1 MPTPPERLAA
11 LQKRFADHIRDP
23 DTNPAP
29 EGIEDRRLAIYRR
42 LFFNNVSSLFEKN
55 FPLVRKTVGAQRWK
69 ALIRAFLVEHRATTP
84 LFPEIGR
91 EFVRFLA
98 DHPEHHSDRPWLAEL
113 AHWQF
118 LTTTVR
124 NDERD
129 PADVEVVSDGDP
141 VEGRP
146 RLNPT
151 LQLAAYRWP
160 VHAIRAPSPSADES
174 PYLEESPT
182 ALAICRTVDDRL
194 VRLKINPVTGRLLE
208 LLKSDASLTGRDAL
222 QRIAG
227 ELDHPDPAALVEH
240 GRALLEDLC
249 RQGLICGTA
258 HEPPD

>member
-23 DTNPAP
+23 AANPAP
-29 EGIEDRRLAIYRR
+29 DGIEDRRLAIYRR

-55 FPLVRKTVGAQRWK
+55 FPLVRSRVGGRRWK
-69 ALIRAFLVEHRATTP
+69 ELIRAFLVEHRATTP

-98 DHPEHHSDRPWLAEL
+98 EHPEHHADRPWLAEL

-118 LTTTVR
+118 LITTVR

-129 PADVEVVSDGDP
+129 PADVAVKPGGNLLD
-141 VEGRP
+141 GRP

-160 VHAIRAPSPSADES
+160 VHAIRDDAATPDEA
-174 PYLEESPT
+174 PT
-182 ALAICRTVDDRL
+182 ALAICRNGDDRL

-208 LLKSDASLTGRDAL
+208 LLRSDATLTGRDAL
-222 QRIAG
+222 HRIAE
-227 ELDHPDPAALVEH
+227 ELDHAEPNALVEH
-240 GRALLEDLC
+240 GRALLEDLHD
-249 RQGLICGTA
+249 RGLICGA
-258 HEPPD
+258 APDPQD